1 MTKQMPSKKLI
12 IIICTAVIAVVAA
25 VVAFIAP
32 RASGEE
38 SYRSIMVYE
47 LQGDAVIERA
57 DIGTIDAAENLYLES
72 GDRVRV
78 REDSMMR
85 LKLDNDKYITAEE
98 NTVFVLTAEGDE
110 QDSKTRIDLEQGAV
124 TNEIQNPLGENSTY
138 ETITP
143 NAVMA
148 VRGTVYRAELCED
161 EEGNSVTKLY
171 CFKGAVEMGAFSEKD
186 LYIPVIVEAGKEAS
200 VNSAD
205 RTVSEVT
212 PIDYENLPPQVIE
225 ILNGMNIKTDAASG
239 TAAGAEEDSKQ
250 AQTAETSQA
259 VDADDT
265 EPVIAEGDAVSSG
278 KKRNAAAGQSSTGK
292 KDSAENTDTADRKE
306 TAGTQSGG
314 AAPQTNAGSD
324 NNSAEQSTDNG
335 NSDNSGNNGN
345 SGSSVNNGNSENNS
359 GAGDSGQE
367 KDPGKE
373 PEKEPGKESETK
385 PDKPEEPETK
395 EYTVTFLYNGMTFAT
410 QKVKAGEKA
419 AAPVLR
425 PAQNGGWDF
434 DFGTEIK
441 ADTTIS
447 WK

>member
-25 VVAFIAP
+25 VVAFIAL

-138 ETITP
+138 ETTTP

-161 EEGNSVTKLY
+161 EEGNLVTKLY
-171 CFKGAVEMGAFSEKD
+171 CFKGAVEMGAFSEQD

-205 RTVSEVT
+205 RTVSE
-212 PIDYENLPPQVIE
+212 
-225 ILNGMNIKTDAASG
+225 
-239 TAAGAEEDSKQ
+239 EDSGQ

-314 AAPQTNAGSD
+314 AASQTNAGSD

-345 SGSSVNNGNSENNS
+345 SGNSVNNGNSENNS